1 VPREFIPKLVDL
13 IMAGR
18 FPLEKLV
25 KYYEFENIDQALADQ
40 EHGNVIKP
48 ILRMPT

>member
-1 VPREFIPKLVDL
+1 MPQEFIPKLVDL

-25 KYYEFENIDQALADQ
+25 KYYDFEQINEALEAQ
-40 EHGNVIKP
+40 EHGKVIKP
-48 ILRMPT
+48 ILRMK